1 MKSKKVKDENNI
13 EVGNR
18 LRKII
23 EAYYS
28 SVKDFAEKV
37 NMTSPKISSF
47 LGGHQTITD
56 KTAAILQDK
65 ANINKDYLLN
75 GNLPMLLED
84 KKPLREH
91 IVKQVY
97 QQQSGLPI
105 KPQSATFDF
114 NRSFAQHYLLFGV
127 AGKEYLEPKGT
138 ADIVTLAFDGIVKPF
153 IVSVMSEYFCNKY
166 KIPVGSDLI
175 INEQYDDESVLLV
188 LDNHKFFICEN
199 IDGVLYD
206 TGNEDTRPIS
216 ETIKIIGQI
225 YTRLERVMK
234 K

>member
-1 MKSKKVKDENNI
+1 MKKKKDEHAV
-13 EVGNR
+13 ELGER
-18 LRKII
+18 LRKVIN
-23 EAYYS
+23 AYFS
-28 SVKDFAEKV
+28 TVKNFAEKFDFNRSQV
-37 NMTSPKISSF
+37 SSY
-47 LGGHQTITD
+47 LNGTIPITD
-56 KTAAILQDK
+56 AFATKLQDK

-105 KPQSATFDF
+105 KPQSSSFDF
-114 NRSFAQHYLLFGV
+114 NRSFAQHYILFGV

-153 IVSVMSEYFCNKY
+153 IVSVMSEYFCQKY
-166 KIPVGSDLI
+166 NIPVGSDLI
-175 INEQYDDESVLLV
+175 INERYDDESVLLV
-188 LDNHKFFICEN
+188 LNNHKFFICEFV
-199 IDGVLYD
+199 DGVLLD
-206 TGNEDTRPIS
+206 TINDKQIIIT
-216 ETIKIIGQI
+216 ETTKIIGQI